1 MLENLHIEN
10 YALIERLELDFA
22 RGMNTLTGETGAGK
36 SILAGALN
44 VLLGGK
50 ATTGAIRK
58 GAEQAVVSGSFLL
71 PSSGDAASACR
82 DWLDERGIEFEEER
96 VILRRVLKST
106 GKGNSFIQGS
116 IVPRQ
121 QLAEFTSILI
131 DMHGQHEHQ
140 SLFNIQHHRRF
151 IDSYSA
157 CDDLRESVQRDFL
170 FLNEKKEELESLL
183 NDERD
188 RQEEIDYLNF
198 SIKDI
203 QELDPQPDE
212 DTELDKERQ
221 KLQQYEQLFANVEKA
236 YDALHDN
243 EASAYGL
250 VYSGMSALA
259 AAAEIDPQLKE
270 NSERLESLYYE
281 LEDVVAQISGYK
293 DDLNYDPQRL
303 EFIEERL
310 AELSRVKR
318 KHGPRLSDVR
328 DFLEQA
334 QIKVQQL
341 ENADDYSQRLEK
353 EIRELEQA
361 LIEKAKRLS
370 TARKEGGKKLEEQV
384 QQSLQALSMK
394 KARFRVSVTQ
404 KMSDRGIPVCGATGI
419 DRVEFLLSA
428 NEGESL
434 KPLRSIASGGEL
446 SRVMLAI
453 KTALAESDDIPT
465 LVFDEIDSGI
475 GGEVGRALGEHLR
488 SLSRSKQ
495 ILCITHLASIA
506 SHADAHIKVMKNEQ
520 NGRTITSAEHIQA
533 DARVEEVARMLS
545 GDSSTQAS
553 LEHARQLLASA
564 SKIR

>member
-10 YALIERLELDFA
+10 YALIERLELDFS

-58 GAEQAVVSGSFLL
+58 GAEQAVVSGSFFL
-71 PSSGDAASACR
+71 PDSGEAAAACR
-82 DWLDERGIEFEEER
+82 DWLDERGIEFDEDR
-96 VILRRVLKST
+96 VVLRRVLKST

-151 IDSYSA
+151 IDSYSGSNE
-157 CDDLRESVQRDFL
+157 LRDSVQRDFL

-183 NDERD
+183 NDEKD
-188 RQEEIDYLNF
+188 RQEEIDYLNYAM
-198 SIKDI
+198 KDI

-236 YDALHDN
+236 YDALHDG
-243 EASAYGL
+243 EVSAFGL
-250 VYSGMSALA
+250 LYSGMSSLSA
-259 AAAEIDPQLKE
+259 AAGIDPQLKE
-270 NSERLESLYYE
+270 NADRIESLYYE
-281 LEDVVAQISGYK
+281 LEDVVAQVSGYK

-328 DFLEQA
+328 DFFEQA
-334 QIKVQQL
+334 QSKVQQL

-370 TARKEGGKKLEEQV
+370 SARKEGGKKLEEQV

-488 SLSRSKQ
+488 NLSRQKQ

-506 SHADAHIKVMKNEQ
+506 SHADAHIKVIKTEQ
-520 NGRTITSAEHIQA
+520 NGRTITSAELIQA

-545 GDSSTQAS
+545 GDSRTRAS